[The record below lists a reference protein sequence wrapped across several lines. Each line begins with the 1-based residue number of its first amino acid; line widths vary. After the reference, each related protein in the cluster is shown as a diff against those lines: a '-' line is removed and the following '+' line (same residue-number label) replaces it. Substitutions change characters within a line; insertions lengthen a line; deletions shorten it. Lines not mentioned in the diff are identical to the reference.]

1 MEIIIDTIGWLGS
14 ITLIAAYLL
23 VSNKK
28 IDSQSKAYQ
37 GMNVV
42 ASFCLIISTGYYGAY
57 PATALNVVWVLLGLY
72 FLSKIFMGKIDSDQS
87 SAWHE

>member
-1 MEIIIDTIGWLGS
+1 MEIIIDTIGWFGS

-42 ASFCLIISTGYYGAY
+42 ASFCLIINTGFYGAY
-57 PATALNVVWVLLGLY
+57 PATALNVVWVLVGLY
-72 FLSKIFMGKIDSDQS
+72 FLSQILSGKIQIEES
-87 SAWHE
+87 SS

>member
-1 MEIIIDTIGWLGS
+1 MEIIIDTIGWFGS
-14 ITLIAAYLL
+14 ITLITAYLL

-42 ASFCLIISTGYYGAY
+42 ASFCLIINTGFYGAY

-72 FLSKIFMGKIDSDQS
+72 FLTKILTRKIDTDES
-87 SAWHE
+87 SV

>member
-1 MEIIIDTIGWLGS
+1 MEIIIDTIGWFGS

-42 ASFCLIISTGYYGAY
+42 ASFCLIINTGFYGAY
-57 PATALNVVWVLLGLY
+57 PATALNIVWVLLGLY
-72 FLSKIFMGKIDSDQS
+72 FLTKIFTRQVETDES
-87 SAWHE
+87 SA

>member
-1 MEIIIDTIGWLGS
+1 MEIIIDTIGWFGS
-14 ITLIAAYLL
+14 VTLIAAYLL

-42 ASFCLIISTGYYGAY
+42 ASFCLIINTGFYGAY

-72 FLSKIFMGKIDSDQS
+72 FLTKIFTRKIETDES
-87 SAWHE
+87 SA